1 MKSSILA
8 ALFVTLLSGCS
19 ALELRNL
26 GKSTATTAV
35 TYAIAGPIP
44 AVVNAAT
51 SMAYDEIIPEQEE
64 LKEVQTKEQAVA
76 YISESFFMNALYG
89 FVAWMVITMIILP
102 FMARWGYKKAKK
114 EEKKDG

>member
-1 MKSSILA
+1 MRLIFALLFSILLA
-8 ALFVTLLSGCS
+8 GCS

-35 TYAIAGPIP
+35 TYAIAGPVP

-64 LKEVQTKEQAVA
+64 LKEVQTKEQAIAYVA
-76 YISESFFMNALYG
+76 ESFFMNVLYG
-89 FVAWMVITMIILP
+89 FVAWMVITLIALP
-102 FMARWGYKKAKK
+102 LMAKWGYKKAKK
-114 EEKKDG
+114 EEKQDG